1 MTPIHTLHIL
11 NKPPEHP
18 RSVACMNALRPGD
31 ALLLTENAVLA
42 LAVQGD
48 TAVSI
53 PVYALAPDFVARGL
67 GQSPGRA
74 ALVDFP
80 AMVDLTAQAQNVI
93 SW

>member
-48 TAVSI
+48 TAGSTK
-53 PVYALAPDFVARGL
+53 APIGL
-67 GQSPGRA
+67 PWWIFLRW
-74 ALVDFP
+74 L
-80 AMVDLTAQAQNVI
+80 I
-93 SW
+93 